1 MEKLMVDGNE
11 IQNLPGFHGED
22 AHIMEC
28 ETMQQFE
35 SWKQGGDTMACR
47 YQNQVYIK
55 IPKTLSDSE
64 FSLDYDCLPLEEANA
79 RIEKWNTEQ
88 PL

>member
-1 MEKLMVDGNE
+1 MVDGNE

-22 AHIMEC
+22 ARISEC
-28 ETMQQFE
+28 ETTQQFN
-35 SWKQGGDTMACR
+35 SWAQEGDSMACR
-47 YQNQVYIK
+47 YQNQIYIK
-55 IPKTLSDSE
+55 IPKTLSNGE